1 MMKKIINF
9 FNNNKKTIKYCFLI
23 LFAFFVVLFGYYK
36 YTNHWKA
43 QKIEYV
49 DSTGTY
55 HKQYNE
61 GDFNELKK
69 ENKELYDSLKKYK
82 DKIDFL
88 TQFNYDK
95 SYNSG
100 KVVVK
105 TKEVQTPTYVKD
117 KDGKYV
123 EKVED
128 AKTYEYENEPNDSF
142 NYKLQINSTREPNW
156 YSLNVKLHDKI
167 TIVNKDEGNG
177 VNHLTIKTDN
187 KADISNVTT
196 FKKKEKKNIFNKI
209 AIAPGVFYGY
219 DFKSK
224 QMGYGVGITIG
235 YNIFGSK

>member
-1 MMKKIINF
+1 MKKIINF
-9 FNNNKKTIKYCFLI
+9 LKNNKKVIKCCVLI

-36 YTNHWKA
+36 YTNYRKA
-43 QKIEYV
+43 KVIEYV

-55 HKQYNE
+55 HRQYNE
-61 GDFNELKK
+61 GDFNELKR

-100 KVVVK
+100 KVVVQ
-105 TKEVQTPTYVKD
+105 TKDVQTPTYVKN
-117 KDGKYV
+117 KDGQYV
-123 EKVED
+123 ENIEE
-128 AKTYEYENEPNDSF
+128 AKTYEYENEPNDSI

-177 VNHLTIKTDN
+177 VNHLTIETDN

-196 FKKKEKKNIFNKI
+196 FKKKKKKNIFNKI
-209 AIAPGVFYGY
+209 AIAPGAFYGY

-235 YNIFGSK
+235 YNIFGTK

>member
-1 MMKKIINF
+1 MRKIINF
-9 FNNNKKTIKYCFLI
+9 FKNNKKVIKYCFLI

-36 YTNHWKA
+36 YTNYRKA
-43 QKIEYV
+43 KVIEYV

-55 HKQYNE
+55 HRQYNE
-61 GDFNELKK
+61 GDFNDLKK

-100 KVVVK
+100 KVIVQ
-105 TKEVQTPTYVKD
+105 TKEVQTPTYVKNE
-117 KDGKYV
+117 DGQYV
-123 EKVED
+123 ENIEE
-128 AKTYEYENEPNDSF
+128 AKTYEYENEPNDSI

-177 VNHLTIKTDN
+177 VNHLTIETDN

-196 FKKKEKKNIFNKI
+196 FKKKKKKNIFNKI

-219 DFKSK
+219 DIKSK

-235 YNIFGSK
+235 YNIFGTK

>member
-1 MMKKIINF
+1 MKKIITF
-9 FNNNKKTIKYCFLI
+9 LNNNKKVIKYCFLI

-36 YTNHWKA
+36 YTNYRKA
-43 QKIEYV
+43 KVIEYV

-55 HKQYNE
+55 HRQYNE

-100 KVVVK
+100 KVVVQ
-105 TKEVQTPTYVKD
+105 TKEVQTPTYVKN
-117 KDGKYV
+117 KDGQYV
-123 EKVED
+123 ENIEE
-128 AKTYEYENEPNDSF
+128 AKTYEYENEPNDSI

-177 VNHLTIKTDN
+177 VNHLTIETDN

-196 FKKKEKKNIFNKI
+196 FKKKKKKNIFNKI
-209 AIAPGVFYGY
+209 AIAPGVFYGF
-219 DFKSK
+219 DIKSK

-235 YNIFGSK
+235 YNIFGTK

>member
-1 MMKKIINF
+1 MKKIINF
-9 FNNNKKTIKYCFLI
+9 LKNNKKVIKCCVLI

-36 YTNHWKA
+36 YTNYRKA
-43 QKIEYV
+43 KVIEYV

-55 HKQYNE
+55 HRQYNE
-61 GDFNELKK
+61 GDFNELKR

-100 KVVVK
+100 KVVVQ
-105 TKEVQTPTYVKD
+105 TKDVQTPTYVKN
-117 KDGKYV
+117 KDGQYV
-123 EKVED
+123 ENIEE
-128 AKTYEYENEPNDSF
+128 AKTYEYENEPNDSI

-177 VNHLTIKTDN
+177 VNHLTIETDN

-196 FKKKEKKNIFNKI
+196 FKKKKKKNIFNKI

-235 YNIFGSK
+235 YNIFGTK

>member
-1 MMKKIINF
+1 MKKIINF
-9 FNNNKKTIKYCFLI
+9 LKNNKKVIKYCFLI
-23 LFAFFVVLFGYYK
+23 LFAFFAVLFGYYK
-36 YTNHWKA
+36 YTNYRKA
-43 QKIEYV
+43 KVIEYV

-55 HKQYNE
+55 HRQYNE

-100 KVVVK
+100 KVIVQ
-105 TKEVQTPTYVKD
+105 TKEVQTPTYVKN
-117 KDGKYV
+117 KDGQYV
-123 EKVED
+123 ENIEE
-128 AKTYEYENEPNDSF
+128 AKTYEYENEPNDSI

-177 VNHLTIKTDN
+177 VNHLTIETDN

-196 FKKKEKKNIFNKI
+196 FKKKKKKNIFNKI

>member
-1 MMKKIINF
+1 MKKIINF
-9 FNNNKKTIKYCFLI
+9 LNNNKKVIKYCFLI

-36 YTNHWKA
+36 YTNYRKA
-43 QKIEYV
+43 KVIEYV

-55 HKQYNE
+55 HRQYNE

-100 KVVVK
+100 KVVVQ
-105 TKEVQTPTYVKD
+105 TKEVQTPTYVKN
-117 KDGKYV
+117 KDGQYV
-123 EKVED
+123 ENIEE
-128 AKTYEYENEPNDSF
+128 AKTYEYENEPNDSI

-177 VNHLTIKTDN
+177 VNHLTIETDN

-196 FKKKEKKNIFNKI
+196 FKKKKKKNIFNKI

-219 DFKSK
+219 DIKSK

-235 YNIFGSK
+235 YNIFGTK

>member
-1 MMKKIINF
+1 MKKIINF
-9 FNNNKKTIKYCFLI
+9 LKNNKKVIKYCFLI
-23 LFAFFVVLFGYYK
+23 LFAFFAVLFGYYK
-36 YTNHWKA
+36 YTNYRKA
-43 QKIEYV
+43 KVIEYV

-55 HKQYNE
+55 HRQYNE
-61 GDFNELKK
+61 GDFNDLKK

-100 KVVVK
+100 KVVVQ
-105 TKEVQTPTYVKD
+105 TKEVQTPTYVKN
-117 KDGKYV
+117 KDGQYV
-123 EKVED
+123 ENIEE
-128 AKTYEYENEPNDSF
+128 AKTYEYENEPNDSI

-177 VNHLTIKTDN
+177 VNHLTIETDN

-196 FKKKEKKNIFNKI
+196 FKKKKKKNIFNKI

-219 DFKSK
+219 DIKSK

-235 YNIFGSK
+235 YNIFGTK

>member
-1 MMKKIINF
+1 MKKIINF
-9 FNNNKKTIKYCFLI
+9 LKNNKKVIKYCFLI

-36 YTNHWKA
+36 YTNYRKA
-43 QKIEYV
+43 KVIEYV

-55 HKQYNE
+55 HRQYNE

-100 KVVVK
+100 KVVVQ
-105 TKEVQTPTYVKD
+105 TKEVQTPTYVKN
-117 KDGKYV
+117 KDGQYV
-123 EKVED
+123 ENIEE
-128 AKTYEYENEPNDSF
+128 AKTYEYENEPNDSI

-177 VNHLTIKTDN
+177 VNHLTIETDN

-196 FKKKEKKNIFNKI
+196 FKKKKKKNIFNKI

-235 YNIFGSK
+235 YNIFGTK

>member
-1 MMKKIINF
+1 MRKIINF
-9 FNNNKKTIKYCFLI
+9 FNNNKKAIKYCFFI

-36 YTNHWKA
+36 YANHWKA

-105 TKEVQTPTYVKD
+105 TKEVQSPTYVKN
-117 KDGKYV
+117 KDGQYV
-123 EKVED
+123 EKVEE

-209 AIAPGVFYGY
+209 SIAPGVFYGY

>member
-1 MMKKIINF
+1 MKKIINF
-9 FNNNKKTIKYCFLI
+9 LKNNKKVIKYCFLI

-36 YTNHWKA
+36 YTNYRKA
-43 QKIEYV
+43 KVIEYV

-55 HKQYNE
+55 HRQYNE

-100 KVVVK
+100 KVVVQ
-105 TKEVQTPTYVKD
+105 TKEVQTPTYVKN
-117 KDGKYV
+117 KDGQYV
-123 EKVED
+123 ENIEE
-128 AKTYEYENEPNDSF
+128 AKTYEYENEPNDSI

-177 VNHLTIKTDN
+177 VNHLTIETDN

-196 FKKKEKKNIFNKI
+196 FKKKKKKNIFNKI

-219 DFKSK
+219 DIKSK

-235 YNIFGSK
+235 YNIFGTK

>member
-1 MMKKIINF
+1 MRKMSNF
-9 FNNNKKTIKYCFLI
+9 FNNNKKVIKYCFLI

-105 TKEVQTPTYVKD
+105 TKEVQTPTYVKNE
-117 KDGKYV
+117 DGQYV
-123 EKVED
+123 ENIEE
-128 AKTYEYENEPNDSF
+128 AKTYEYENEPNDSI

-177 VNHLTIKTDN
+177 VNHLTIETDN

-196 FKKKEKKNIFNKI
+196 SKRKKRRTSLIK
-209 AIAPGVFYGY
+209 
-219 DFKSK
+219 
-224 QMGYGVGITIG
+224 
-235 YNIFGSK
+235 